1 MSILPLFLF
10 ILYYSI
16 GFAAIF
22 FWRRKKNEPDH
33 FYFQAAWALLAIVLY
48 TGSIE
53 RNGLLFY
60 PFGLLFALLFY
71 LSQQSCTFKKWSVF
85 PILLSDFWY
94 LFAL

>member
-48 TGSIE
+48 TGTLEVLKGTAYFFIP
-53 RNGLLFY
+53 LAF
-60 PFGLLFALLFY
+60 FLLFY
-71 LSQQSCTFKKWSVF
+71 L
-85 PILLSDFWY
+85 
-94 LFAL
+94 